1 MYSLKELD
9 DIIARAIASLRFVK
23 EPAGLYE
30 PLEYMMSIGGKRLR
44 PRLCLTTFNLFSD
57 NIDSQI
63 LSPSLA
69 LEIFH
74 NFTLLHDDIMDRADT
89 RRGQL
94 TVCRRWNDNVAI
106 LSGDV
111 MSILSY
117 KYLTGYNGPALAA
130 VLDLF
135 SDTAAQVCEG
145 QQYDMEFES
154 LPTVTADEYLNMIG
168 LKTAALIA
176 CPAKMGAMIAGAP
189 EPMACALYDFGW
201 QVGLAFQ
208 ICDDYLDTFGNPRV
222 FGKKIGG
229 DILAGKKTWLLVEAF
244 RRATGGDR
252 TRLDAIMAMDSASQA
267 AEKIAAM
274 QQMYIT
280 LGVKEAAVAA
290 IEDYHARALE
300 TLSGKGFSPEQL
312 QQLQQFSAKLVHRED

>member
-9 DIIARAIASLRFVK
+9 AIVARAISSLKFVK

-57 NIDSQI
+57 DIGPQI
-63 LSPSLA
+63 ISPAMA

-89 RRGQL
+89 RRGQA
-94 TVCRRWNDNVAI
+94 TVCRKWNDNVAI

-111 MSILSY
+111 MCIMAY
-117 KYLTGYNGPALAA
+117 QYLIEYGGPNLQQ

-135 SDTAAQVCEG
+135 SKTSAQVCEG
-145 QQYDMEFES
+145 QQYDMDFES
-154 LPTVTADEYLNMIG
+154 QPTVTGEEYLQMIG

-176 CPAKMGAMIAGAP
+176 CPVKMGAMIADAP
-189 EPMACALYDFGW
+189 ESMADALYDYGW
-201 QVGLAFQ
+201 QIGLAFQ
-208 ICDDYLDTFGNPRV
+208 ICDDYLDTFGNANV

-229 DILAGKKTWLLVEAF
+229 DILCGKKTWLLVEAYK
-244 RRATGGDR
+244 RATGADR
-252 TRLDAIMAMDSASQA
+252 ARLDAVMAMGNDRAV
-267 AEKIAAM
+267 EKISAM
-274 QQMYIT
+274 QQLYID
-280 LGVKEAAVAA
+280 LGIKADAVTA
-290 IEDYHARALE
+290 IEDYHARAMQCLE
-300 TLSGKGFSPEQL
+300 GKGFSDAQIAQL
-312 QQLQQFSAKLVHRED
+312 KEFSATLVHRND